1 VFSLKHSEIKVDRL
15 LLFTESPREEKE
27 GEEKAEREMKKED
40 MQGRHVCTPTKI
52 EPECKRRRLQ
62 TNNNNN
68 NYFSKYRRSIAPDRL
83 TYVSHVAICIF
94 FIGIFEVDLVMNTS
108 RIHWQ
113 FLLIPLVGMYLGYHS
128 MHPSCYVMKMPLC
141 FMGVC
146 SLVLCTIYIMME
158 MDKDSTSDQ
167 YKSFFFSCSALC
179 VSMYTVMHGVN
190 GDTFDV
196 MVWIMVVNVME
207 CALMMLYLREASM
220 VWGLTI
226 LYTLVM
232 YDPPFLEQ

>member
-1 VFSLKHSEIKVDRL
+1 LKQSEIRVDRL
-15 LLFTESPREEKE
+15 LLFTERHSLPRDEGKEKE
-27 GEEKAEREMKKED
+27 EEEREKED
-40 MQGRHVCTPTKI
+40 MQGRHVCTLTKI
-52 EPECKRRRLQ
+52 EPECKRRLRQ
-62 TNNNNN
+62 SNNH
-68 NYFSKYRRSIAPDRL
+68 NYFSKYRRSTAPDRL

-94 FIGIFEVDLVMNTS
+94 FIGIFEVGLVMNPS

-128 MHPSCYVMKMPLC
+128 MHPSCYIMKMPLC

-158 MDKDSTSDQ
+158 MDRDSTSDQ
-167 YKSFFFSCSALC
+167 YKSIFFSCSAFC
-179 VSMYTVMHGVN
+179 VSVYTVMHGVN

-196 MVWIMVVNVME
+196 MVWIIVVNAME
-207 CALMMLYLREASM
+207 CVLMMLYLREASM

-232 YDPPFLEQ
+232 YDPPCLEQ